1 MSKHQRPIK
10 TKETRLKKKLLLIL
24 TDRNDLVLLFNKKK
38 EFLYTDSNHEI
49 EIDSSYGLS
58 DFDNESD
65 SSSSCFSLKKTAL

>member
-10 TKETRLKKKLLLIL
+10 TKETKLTKLLLIL

-38 EFLYTDSNHEI
+38 ELRYTDSNHEI